1 MFWGGGVLL
10 FLGVQY
16 FVRASFECAHREH
29 VQWQGR
35 DEFLRNGTWPAT
47 PVLEDCVSDF
57 SSIARWWRHEYYGS
71 PVSLESFLKEMEEE
85 GVECGA
91 KVWDY
96 FWNRNFGYL
105 EYG

>member
-1 MFWGGGVLL
+1 
-10 FLGVQY
+10 
-16 FVRASFECAHREH
+16 
-29 VQWQGR
+29 
-35 DEFLRNGTWPAT
+35 
-47 PVLEDCVSDF
+47 VLEDRVSDF

-71 PVSLESFLKEMEEE
+71 PVSLESSLKEIEEE

-91 KVWDY
+91 QVWGY